1 MSFTEEKLLMKVFVA
16 DGSTLGSGRLM
27 VLLSDVPGFDLAG
40 VAQDVPT
47 ALASIRAMKPDVVIL
62 DIEMLGGSG
71 ITVLRQVK
79 EELPS
84 IGFIVVTNASNEQYR
99 KKCSQFGADFFF
111 DKSTE
116 FQKVP
121 NALRTLATRSAQ
133 QALAGNQNV

>member
-1 MSFTEEKLLMKVFVA
+1 MKVFVA

-121 NALRTLATRSAQ
+121 NALRTLATRSTQ